1 MPRKSAE
8 RWLSGL
14 RKWFRGRHGSGRRRI
29 RDTACE
35 ELLGRAAVTLEES
48 RIRSRLR
55 GRVVLV
61 TGAGGSIGSELCR
74 QIVRFRPAALI
85 GFDQAETPLYQVEQE
100 LGETFPDVE
109 FHAALGS
116 IQSERCLEEV
126 FREHQP
132 ASVYHAAAYK
142 HVPMMEAHVC
152 QAVENNVFGT
162 HQVAAAAARHGVEDF
177 VLISS
182 DKAVRPVSVL
192 GATKRLAEL
201 VCLGAAPDTR
211 AGRKPDTKFMAVRF
225 GNVLGSNGSV
235 VRVFE
240 RQIAAGGP
248 VTVTHPEMQRFFM
261 TVTEAAQLVLQAAA
275 IGAGGEIFG
284 LDMGDPIRIL
294 DLARAMIR
302 SRGLDPDDIPIRFC
316 GIRPGERMFEELCS
330 GDEITLATRHAHVRM
345 FRGEAVAREALERA
359 LGALRRSVEARDAA
373 GVVLAMRE
381 IIPNYTPSAFAA
393 SAGRR
398 ARSVVA

>member
-1 MPRKSAE
+1 MPRKKAG
-8 RWLSGL
+8 WLSSLG
-14 RKWFRGRHGSGRRRI
+14 RWFGGRRGSGRQRI
-29 RDTACE
+29 RETGCE
-35 ELLGRAAVTLEES
+35 DLLGRAAVELEES
-48 RIRSRLR
+48 RIRSQLR

-74 QIVRFRPAALI
+74 QIARFRPAALI
-85 GFDQAETPLYQVEQE
+85 GVDQAETPLYQVEQE
-100 LGETFPDVE
+100 IGETFPEVE
-109 FHAALGS
+109 FHATLGN
-116 IQSERCLEEV
+116 IQNERCLEEV

-152 QAVENNVFGT
+152 EAVENNVFGT
-162 HQVAAAAARHGVEDF
+162 RRVAAAAARHGVEDF

-201 VCLGAAPDTR
+201 VCLGAAPDAR

-240 RQIAAGGP
+240 RQIARGGP

-275 IGAGGEIFG
+275 MGGGGEIFG

-302 SRGLDPDDIPIRFC
+302 SRGFDPGDIPIRFC
-316 GIRPGERMFEELCS
+316 GIRPGERIFEELCW
-330 GDEITLATRHAHVRM
+330 GDEITLPTRHAHVRM
-345 FRGEAVAREALERA
+345 FRGEAVAREALEQV
-359 LGALRRSVEARDAA
+359 LEALRRSADARDAA
-373 GVVLAMRE
+373 AAVFAMRE
-381 IIPNYTPSAFAA
+381 IIPDYTPSAFAA
-393 SAGRR
+393 AAERG

>member
-1 MPRKSAE
+1 MPRKKAG
-8 RWLSGL
+8 WWWGL
-14 RKWFRGRHGSGRRRI
+14 GSWFDARRGSGRERI
-29 RDTACE
+29 RDTGCE
-35 ELLGRAAVTLEES
+35 ELLGRAAVKLEEN

-74 QIVRFRPAALI
+74 QIARFRPAALI
-85 GFDQAETPLYQVEQE
+85 AFDQAETPLYQVEQE
-100 LGETFPDVE
+100 IGETFPGVG
-109 FHAALGS
+109 FQAALGS
-116 IQSERCLEEV
+116 IQSERRLEEV

-152 QAVENNVFGT
+152 EAVENNVFGT
-162 HQVAAAAARHGVEDF
+162 RQVAAAAARHGVEDF

-201 VCLGAAPDTR
+201 VCLGAPGAR

-240 RQIAAGGP
+240 RQIARGGP

-275 IGAGGEIFG
+275 IGGGGEIFG

-302 SRGLDPDDIPIRFC
+302 SRGLDPDEIPIRFC

-330 GDEITLATRHAHVRM
+330 GDETTLPTRHAHVRM
-345 FRGEAVAREALERA
+345 FRGEAVAREVLDRGLE
-359 LGALRRSVEARDAA
+359 ALRRNVDARDAA
-373 GVVLAMRE
+373 GAVFAMRE
-381 IIPNYTPSAFAA
+381 IIPEYAPSAFAGA
-393 SAGRR
+393 AERR
-398 ARSVVA
+398 TRSVVA